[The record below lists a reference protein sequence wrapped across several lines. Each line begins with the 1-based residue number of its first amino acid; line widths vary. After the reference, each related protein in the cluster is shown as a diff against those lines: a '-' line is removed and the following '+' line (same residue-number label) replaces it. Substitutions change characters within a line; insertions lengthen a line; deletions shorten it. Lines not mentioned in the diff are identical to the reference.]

1 MSSKVKDIAAAIDAK
16 KVGAAMNRL
25 TSAMKDASALIA
37 TIRREITIAL
47 VVNKGADRIVQAK
60 FAQMRRNRKVGKDPD
75 KLIREFSRWVK
86 ENLRK
91 GYFDDPAF
99 PDPHDR
105 PYDDVGKKK

>member
-1 MSSKVKDIAAAIDAK
+1 
-16 KVGAAMNRL
+16 MNRL